1 MGFNKSLLNLAKDG
15 FNVCAV
21 ITDDHPS
28 NVNAFTWLDE
38 MFDGD
43 NKTFIKHPAYADLA
57 RKTYQFF
64 DVIYLSKNIRSNL
77 VNKKIVFLLF
87 QFDFFRDL
95 IHVLDDHISWRIS
108 HKVHERDE
116 NLLARLIKALKIT
129 YASW

>member
-64 DVIYLSKNIRSNL
+64 DVIYLSKNI
-77 VNKKIVFLLF
+77 KAI
-87 QFDFFRDL
+87 
-95 IHVLDDHISWRIS
+95 W
-108 HKVHERDE
+108 
-116 NLLARLIKALKIT
+116 LIKKLCFCCFNLIFFVT
-129 YASW
+129 